1 MGNVV
6 IVVDDSN
13 TARAQV
19 KNALTDAGYQV
30 LEAVNGRDGLLRLGE
45 HPEASLVVCDVNMP
59 VMGGLDMLEQ
69 MKTDGVLTPVLMLT
83 TEADPEMQRR
93 GKRAGV
99 AGWVVKPFNPVA
111 LVRTVRG
118 MMRDP

>member
-1 MGNVV
+1 MGKVV

-19 KNALTDAGYQV
+19 KNALTEAGYQV

-59 VMGGLDMLEQ
+59 VMGGLEMLEQ
-69 MKTDGVLTPVLMLT
+69 MKTDSVATPVLMLT

-111 LVRTVRG
+111 LVRTVRAV
-118 MMRDP
+118 MREP